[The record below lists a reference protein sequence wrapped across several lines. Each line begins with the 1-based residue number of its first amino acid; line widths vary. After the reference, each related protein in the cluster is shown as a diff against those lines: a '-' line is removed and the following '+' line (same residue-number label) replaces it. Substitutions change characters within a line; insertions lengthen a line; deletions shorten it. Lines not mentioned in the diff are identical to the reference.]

1 MGDILVINSGS
12 SSLKFALFAPT
23 GADDHDLDS
32 LALRYQGK
40 LTGLGEGQGEGG
52 QAASAARLKDAEGQT
67 VQADPFSDLPPTLDH
82 HDALMRL
89 LDWISE
95 RPDLDDI
102 AAVGHRVVHGGRHF
116 QEPVVLD
123 SAIVDELQTLEPLAP
138 LHQPYGLEP
147 IRRLAER
154 LPEVTQVACFDT
166 AFHTTQP
173 TVARHFALPRELTER
188 GLIRYGFH
196 GLSYD
201 YINRMLPRHLNGN
214 PARRVIVAHLGNGAS
229 LCAIHEGKSVASTMG
244 FTALDGLPMGTRC
257 GSLDAGLVLH
267 LLSEEGMSVDEVSD
281 LLYSRSGLLGVS
293 GISSNMRQL
302 LESDAAEAQEAID
315 LFVYRIVREIG
326 SLAAAMGGLDH
337 LVFTAGIGERAAP
350 VRQAIGQGCAWL
362 GVELNDEANRRD
374 AACISHPDSRV
385 GVWVIPTDEE
395 RMIAWH
401 ASQLMASAD

>member
-12 SSLKFALFAPT
+12 SSLKFALFTPPS
-23 GADDHDLDS
+23 ADKDDLDS
-32 LALRYQGK
+32 LVLRYQGK
-40 LTGLGEGQGEGG
+40 LTGLGEGLGEG
-52 QAASAARLKDAEGQT
+52 QSASAARLKDAESQT
-67 VQADPFSDLPPTLDH
+67 VQAGHFSDLPPTLDH

-89 LDWISE
+89 LDWIGE

-102 AAVGHRVVHGGRHF
+102 AVVGHRVVHGGRRFHD
-116 QEPVVLD
+116 PVVLD
-123 SAIVDELQTLEPLAP
+123 ADIVDELQTLEPLAP

-147 IRRLAER
+147 IRRLAKR

-173 TVARHFALPRELTER
+173 AVARHFALPRELTER

-201 YINRMLPRHLNGN
+201 YINRMLPRHLNGQS
-214 PARRVIVAHLGNGAS
+214 AGRVVVAHLGNGAS
-229 LCAIHEGKSVASTMG
+229 LCAIHNGRSMASTMG

-267 LLSEEGMSVDEVSD
+267 LLGEEGMSVDEVSE

-293 GISSNMRQL
+293 GISSDMRQL
-302 LESDAAEAQEAID
+302 LESDTAEAREAID

-362 GVELNDEANRRD
+362 GVELDDDANHRD
-374 AACISHPDSRV
+374 AACISRTDSRV
-385 GVWVIPTDEE
+385 GAWVIPTDEE

-401 ASQLMASAD
+401 ANQLIASAD